1 MSEVIID
8 LLFPFLKK
16 VGLLLPETCSNS
28 RRKSHNSETAE
39 SFNNVAKAKK
49 FNMSFLGY
57 S

>member
-16 VGLLLPETCSNS
+16 VGLLLPETCCNS

-39 SFNNVAKAKK
+39 SFNNLAKAKK
-49 FNMSFLGY
+49 FNVSFLGY

>member
-49 FNMSFLGY
+49 FNMSFLGC